1 MSDPRPNHVSMGRRG
16 AALLLGLA
24 ALALAGCGY
33 GTHSLYRGDIHT
45 VYVEFF
51 GNDTYR
57 RQLEV
62 SLTRDVVDEIKLRT
76 PLTFA
81 PRQEADSVLSGKIVS
96 ADVSTVVKNAK
107 DVVLL
112 QRARVRVHFRWQD
125 RLTGRD
131 IVPEQDVEMTGRTAE
146 PGGAGIF
153 ETAPEQP
160 AMFSLALREAARR
173 IVENMEQSW

>member
-1 MSDPRPNHVSMGRRG
+1 MSPPRPKRASMGRAA

-33 GTHSLYRGDIHT
+33 GAHSLYRSDIKT
-45 VYVEFF
+45 ICVQTF

-62 SLTRDVVDEIKLRT
+62 ALTRAVVDEIELRT

-81 PRQEADSVLSGKIVS
+81 PPDEADSVLSGTIVG
-96 ADVSTVVKNAK
+96 ADVTTVVKNAK

-112 QRARVRVHFRWQD
+112 QRAHVRVHFRWRD

-131 IVPEQDVEMTGRTAE
+131 IVPEQDVTESARTAS
-146 PGGAGIF
+146 PGGGGIF
-153 ETAPEQP
+153 ETSPEQP
-160 AMFSLALREAARR
+160 AMFDLALREAARR